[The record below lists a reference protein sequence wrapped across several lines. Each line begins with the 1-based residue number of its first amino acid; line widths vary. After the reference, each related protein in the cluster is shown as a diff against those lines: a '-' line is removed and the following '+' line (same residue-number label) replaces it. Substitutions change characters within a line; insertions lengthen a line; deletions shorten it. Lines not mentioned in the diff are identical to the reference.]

1 MGVGVILEFDLGN
14 TAAKWRLLQGVEL
27 IERGRVS
34 DLASLVMPPEASID
48 TVRVASVAGEV
59 REQALSQWCRDSLGL
74 EARFARSTTV
84 CAGVTNAY
92 AEPERLGV
100 DRWLAVLAAYHQF
113 PQGALVVDAGTALT
127 VDMVDA
133 GGRHLGGYI
142 LPGHHLMQNSLRQD
156 TARVYYTESDRP
168 ELRPGQSTA
177 EAVVNGAAL
186 AATAVATAALAQAR
200 EQLGADCAAL
210 LTGGDA
216 ELLMQLL
223 GEKAGDFAYSPDL
236 VMEGLALACPE

>member
-1 MGVGVILEFDLGN
+1 MCI
-14 TAAKWRLLQGVEL
+14 
-27 IERGRVS
+27 
-34 DLASLVMPPEASID
+34 
-48 TVRVASVAGEV
+48 
-59 REQALSQWCRDSLGL
+59 RD
-74 EARFARSTTV
+74 R
-84 CAGVTNAY
+84 
-92 AEPERLGV
+92 
-100 DRWLAVLAAYHQF
+100 LAAYHQF

-133 GGRHLGGYI
+133 RGRHLGGYI